1 MKHYSTLK
9 KSIAVVLSAVFIC
22 LFFTSLFLIIEAVD
36 AGCYDYR
43 REFCVSEAYKEP
55 IRRNLQQVVQTYY
68 ANGRSLRDAAALYQN
83 TNFEF
88 EHIRDGE
95 VIFSTCSGLAI
106 LQSNRY
112 YLQYADGTYPG
123 EYLIGYAVLPVNRDD
138 IFHKDVMFVAFLY
151 DMRYALIAFLCLA
164 AVLFVPL
171 FTYLL
176 VSACKHPR
184 EEKARGTFIE
194 LIPFDLFTAIYAGLT
209 VLAVGGFTFIVGDLY
224 DYFSRITYI
233 FVTALTVLCYLL
245 ILLYLMSLITRLRI
259 GGILKTT
266 ILWRLFA
273 FLFRVL
279 KIVFR
284 AIWKV
289 LCIIGRGFG
298 KIGKSIGSF
307 FRTLSLLKQAAITVV
322 ALSVLDFIFFLCSV
336 GCELPLLFVF
346 YLIARLIL
354 LILLARYV
362 HTMLKKLKKGGKA
375 IAEGNLAYQ
384 IETEHMIGDFKII
397 GEDLNHI
404 SAAMEKAVDARTKSE
419 RMRAE
424 LITNVSHDIKTPL
437 TSIINYVDLLGKEE
451 PESETVREYVSVLDR
466 QAHKLK
472 KLIGDLVEAS
482 KASTGNIAV
491 HLSECD
497 VCVMLEQTV
506 GEYEEKLKK
515 AGLSA
520 IVNASKTPI
529 RIIADGRHLWRVF
542 DNLMSNICKYSLPGT
557 RVFLETR
564 CEGNMSI
571 ITFKNISR
579 TPIDI
584 PAEELTERFVRA
596 DTSRNTEGSG
606 LGLSIAQSLVKLQ
619 NGTLDI
625 VCDGDLFKVV
635 LTFPTI

>member
-1 MKHYSTLK
+1 MKQYSTLK

-22 LFFTSLFLIIEAVD
+22 LFFTSLFLIVETVD

-68 ANGRSLRDAAALYQN
+68 ANGRSLSDAAALYQN

-88 EHIRDGE
+88 EHIRDGD
-95 VIFSTCSGLAI
+95 VIFSTCSGLAV
-106 LQSNRY
+106 LQSDRFY
-112 YLQYADGTYPG
+112 FQYADGTNVE

-138 IFHKDVMFVAFLY
+138 IFLKDWKFVAYLY

-176 VSACKHPR
+176 VSAGKHPR

-194 LIPFDLFTAIYAGLT
+194 LIPFDLFTAIYVGLAI
-209 VLAVGGFTFIVGDLY
+209 LAVGSFILIVEDLY
-224 DYFSRITYI
+224 EYFYRISYI
-233 FVTALTVLCYLL
+233 FATALAVLCYLL
-245 ILLYLMSLITRLRI
+245 ILLYLMSFITRLRI

-266 ILWRLFA
+266 IIWHVLA
-273 FLFRVL
+273 FLFRAM
-279 KIVFR
+279 R
-284 AIWKV
+284 KV
-289 LCIIGRGFG
+289 LLFIGRGFR
-298 KIGKSIGSF
+298 KCSRSIGDF
-307 FRTLSLLKQAAITVV
+307 FGSLTLMWQAVIAVA
-322 ALSVLDFIFFLCSV
+322 ALSVLDFVIYLASMGGEAPF
-336 GCELPLLFVF
+336 LFVF
-346 YLIARLIL
+346 YLILRIIL
-354 LILLARYV
+354 LILLARYIY
-362 HTMLKKLKKGGKA
+362 TMLRKLKKGGEA
-375 IAEGNLAYQ
+375 IAEGNLSYQ
-384 IETEHMIGDFKII
+384 IETEHMIGDFKAI

-404 SAAMEKAVDARTKSE
+404 SVAMEKAVDARTKSE

-451 PESETVREYVSVLDR
+451 PESETMREYVDVLNR
-466 QAHKLK
+466 QAHKLT

-482 KASTGNIAV
+482 KASTGNLAV

-529 RIIADGRHLWRVF
+529 RIMADGRHLWRVF

-564 CEGNMSI
+564 CEGDMGI

-579 TPIDI
+579 IPLDI

>member
-1 MKHYSTLK
+1 MKQYSTLK

-22 LFFTSLFLIIEAVD
+22 LFFTSLFLIVETVD

-68 ANGRSLRDAAALYQN
+68 ANGRSLSDAAALYQN

-88 EHIRDGE
+88 EHIRDGD
-95 VIFSTCSGLAI
+95 VIFSTCSGLAV
-106 LQSNRY
+106 LQSDRFY
-112 YLQYADGTYPG
+112 FQYADGTNVE

-138 IFHKDVMFVAFLY
+138 IFLKDWKFVAYLY

-176 VSACKHPR
+176 VSAGKHPR

-194 LIPFDLFTAIYAGLT
+194 LIPFDLFTAIYVGLAI
-209 VLAVGGFTFIVGDLY
+209 LAVGSFILIVEDLY
-224 DYFSRITYI
+224 EYFYRISYI
-233 FVTALTVLCYLL
+233 FATALAVLCYLL
-245 ILLYLMSLITRLRI
+245 ILLYLMSFITRLRI

-266 ILWRLFA
+266 IIWHVLA
-273 FLFRVL
+273 FLFRAM
-279 KIVFR
+279 R
-284 AIWKV
+284 KV
-289 LCIIGRGFG
+289 LLFIGRGFR
-298 KIGKSIGSF
+298 KCSRSIGDF
-307 FRTLSLLKQAAITVV
+307 FGSLTLMWQAVIAVA
-322 ALSVLDFIFFLCSV
+322 ALSVLDFVIYLASMGGEAPF
-336 GCELPLLFVF
+336 LFVF
-346 YLIARLIL
+346 YLILRIIL
-354 LILLARYV
+354 LILLARYIY
-362 HTMLKKLKKGGKA
+362 TMLRKLKKGGEA
-375 IAEGNLAYQ
+375 IAEGNLSYQ
-384 IETEHMIGDFKII
+384 IETEHMIGDFKAI

-404 SAAMEKAVDARTKSE
+404 SVAMEKAVDARTKSE

-451 PESETVREYVSVLDR
+451 PESETMREYVDVLNR

-482 KASTGNIAV
+482 KASTGNLAV

-529 RIIADGRHLWRVF
+529 RIMADGRHLWRVF

-564 CEGNMSI
+564 CEGDMGI

-579 TPIDI
+579 IPLDI

>member
-1 MKHYSTLK
+1 MKQYSTLK

-22 LFFTSLFLIIEAVD
+22 LFFTSLFLIVETVD

-68 ANGRSLRDAAALYQN
+68 ANGRSLSDAAALYQN

-88 EHIRDGE
+88 EHIRDGD
-95 VIFSTCSGLAI
+95 VIFSTCSGLAV
-106 LQSNRY
+106 LQSDRFY
-112 YLQYADGTYPG
+112 FQYADGTNVE

-138 IFHKDVMFVAFLY
+138 IFLKDWKFVAYLY

-176 VSACKHPR
+176 VSAGKHPR

-194 LIPFDLFTAIYAGLT
+194 LIPFDLFTAIYAGFA
-209 VLAVGGFTFIVGDLY
+209 VLAIGGFTFIVNDLY
-224 DYFSRITYI
+224 AYFYRITYI
-233 FVTALTVLCYLL
+233 FVTALAVLCYLL
-245 ILLYLMSLITRLRI
+245 ILLYLMSFITRLRI

-266 ILWRLFA
+266 IIWHVLA
-273 FLFRVL
+273 FLFRAM
-279 KIVFR
+279 R
-284 AIWKV
+284 KV
-289 LCIIGRGFG
+289 LLFIGRGFR
-298 KIGKSIGSF
+298 KCSRSIGDF
-307 FRTLSLLKQAAITVV
+307 FGSLTLMWQAVIAVA
-322 ALSVLDFIFFLCSV
+322 ALSVLDFVIYLASMGGEAPF
-336 GCELPLLFVF
+336 LFVF
-346 YLIARLIL
+346 YLILRIIL
-354 LILLARYV
+354 LILLARYIY
-362 HTMLKKLKKGGKA
+362 TMLRKLKKGGEA
-375 IAEGNLAYQ
+375 IAEGNLSYQ
-384 IETEHMIGDFKII
+384 IETEHMIGDFKAI

-451 PESETVREYVSVLDR
+451 PESETMREYVDVLNR

-482 KASTGNIAV
+482 KASTGNLAV

-529 RIIADGRHLWRVF
+529 RIMADGRHLWRVF

-564 CEGNMSI
+564 CEGDMGI

-579 TPIDI
+579 IPLDI

>member
-1 MKHYSTLK
+1 MKQYSTLK

-22 LFFTSLFLIIEAVD
+22 LFFTSLFLIVETVD

-68 ANGRSLRDAAALYQN
+68 ANGRSLSDAAALYQN

-88 EHIRDGE
+88 EHIRDGD
-95 VIFSTCSGLAI
+95 VIFSTCSGLAV
-106 LQSNRY
+106 LQSDRFY
-112 YLQYADGTYPG
+112 FQYADGTNVE

-138 IFHKDVMFVAFLY
+138 IFLKDWKFVAYLY

-176 VSACKHPR
+176 VSAGKHPR

-194 LIPFDLFTAIYAGLT
+194 LIPFDLFTAIYVGLA
-209 VLAVGGFTFIVGDLY
+209 VLAIGSFILIVEDLY
-224 DYFSRITYI
+224 EYFYRISYI
-233 FVTALTVLCYLL
+233 FATALAVLCYLL
-245 ILLYLMSLITRLRI
+245 ILLYLMSFITRLRI

-266 ILWRLFA
+266 IIWHVLA
-273 FLFRVL
+273 FLFRAM
-279 KIVFR
+279 R
-284 AIWKV
+284 KV
-289 LCIIGRGFG
+289 LLFIGRGFR
-298 KIGKSIGSF
+298 KCSRSIGDF
-307 FRTLSLLKQAAITVV
+307 FGSLTLMWQAVIAVA
-322 ALSVLDFIFFLCSV
+322 ALSVLDFVIYLASMGGEAPF
-336 GCELPLLFVF
+336 LFVF
-346 YLIARLIL
+346 YLILRIIL
-354 LILLARYV
+354 LILLARYIY
-362 HTMLKKLKKGGKA
+362 TMLRKLKKGGEA
-375 IAEGNLAYQ
+375 IAEGNLSYQ
-384 IETEHMIGDFKII
+384 IETEHMIGDFKAI

-451 PESETVREYVSVLDR
+451 PESETMREYVDVLNR

-482 KASTGNIAV
+482 KASTGNLAV

-529 RIIADGRHLWRVF
+529 RIMADGRHLWRVF

-564 CEGNMSI
+564 CEGDMGI

-579 TPIDI
+579 IPLDI

>member
-55 IRRNLQQVVQTYY
+55 IRHNLQQVVQTYY

-95 VIFSTCSGLAI
+95 VIFSTCSGLAV

-112 YLQYADGTYPG
+112 YFQYADETNAE

-138 IFHKDVMFVAFLY
+138 IFLKDWKFVAYLY
-151 DMRYALIAFLCLA
+151 DMRYALIALLCLSA
-164 AVLFVPL
+164 ILFVPL

-176 VSACKHPR
+176 VSAGKHPR
-184 EEKARGTFIE
+184 EEKARGSFIE
-194 LIPFDLFTAIYAGLT
+194 LIPFDLFTAIYAGLAI
-209 VLAVGGFTFIVGDLY
+209 LAVGGFILITEDLY
-224 DYFSRITYI
+224 EYFYRISYI
-233 FVTALTVLCYLL
+233 FATALTVLCYLL
-245 ILLYLMSLITRLRI
+245 ILLYLMSFITRLRI

-266 ILWRLFA
+266 IIWRLLA

-284 AIWKV
+284 AIGKA

-298 KIGKSIGSF
+298 KIGRSIGSF
-307 FRTLSLLKQAAITVV
+307 FRALSLIRQAVIALA
-322 ALSVLDFIFFLCSV
+322 ALSVLDFVFYLISLGGEAPF
-336 GCELPLLFVF
+336 LFVF
-346 YLIARLIL
+346 YLILRLVL
-354 LILLARYV
+354 LILLARSVYM
-362 HTMLKKLKKGGKA
+362 MLRKLKKGGEA
-375 IAEGNLAYQ
+375 IAEGNLSYQ
-384 IETEHMIGDFKII
+384 IETGHMIGDFKTI

-437 TSIINYVDLLGKEE
+437 TSIINYVDLLKKEE
-451 PESETVREYVSVLDR
+451 PENETVREYVDVLDR
-466 QAHKLK
+466 QAAKLK

-482 KASTGNIAV
+482 KASTGNLAV

-520 IVNASKTPI
+520 VVNASKTPI
-529 RIIADGRHLWRVF
+529 RIMADGRHLWRVF

-564 CEGNMSI
+564 CERDMSI

-579 TPIDI
+579 TPLDI

-625 VCDGDLFKVV
+625 VCDGDLFKAV